1 MIESLRIHGFR
12 CFNRLEVNRLSD
24 INLIAGKN
32 NSGKTSLLEAVFLL
46 GSAGNARMASDP
58 HVVRG
63 LEQGTLGESG
73 WNVWDQLFNRLDT
86 GSTIEI
92 AGTHS
97 TYGEMELQISSSW
110 QPQTEVPLDRPG
122 MDYSDDCTLTFT
134 YFDNSGVGTD
144 SHIHIRGDKFEIEQP
159 THGFQFPAII
169 LLPRLKRS
177 LHDDAS
183 RLANLRRHKRG
194 DILLSAMKAV
204 EPRLESIEVIYS
216 NGSPMIWGDIGLS
229 ELIPLPSM
237 GEGMTQIARF
247 VLAIGTT
254 PNGLVLVDEIENGL
268 HHSVLADVWRAVD
281 EAAKLFHVQVF
292 ATTHSQECVE
302 AAHEA
307 LSADRFSLH
316 RLEYVEEMIRCVTY
330 EHESIDAAV
339 QHGLDVR

>member
-1 MIESLRIHGFR
+1 MIENLRLHGFR
-12 CFNRLEVNRLSD
+12 CFNRLEIDHLSD

-46 GSAGNARMASDP
+46 GGAGNARMASDP
-58 HVVRG
+58 HVVRD
-63 LEQGTLGESG
+63 LELGTISESG
-73 WNVWDQLFNRLDT
+73 WNVWDQLFSRLDT
-86 GSTIEI
+86 RSAIEI

-97 TYGEMELQISSSW
+97 NYGNLELQISSSW
-110 QPQTEVPLDRPG
+110 QPQTEVPLDRTEI
-122 MDYSDDCTLTFT
+122 DYSDDCTLTFT
-134 YFDNSGVGTD
+134 YFDNSDVGTD
-144 SHIHIRGDKFEIEQP
+144 SHIHIKGDKFEIEQP
-159 THGFQFPAII
+159 THGSKFPSII
-169 LLPRLKRS
+169 LLPRLRRS

-183 RLANLRRHKRG
+183 RLATLRRQKQS

-229 ELIPLPSM
+229 ELVPLPSM
-237 GEGMTQIARF
+237 GEGMTRIASL

-254 PNGLVLVDEIENGL
+254 PNGLVLVDEIENGF

-281 EAAKLFHVQVF
+281 EAAGLFHVQVF
-292 ATTHSQECVE
+292 ATTHSLECVE
-302 AAHEA
+302 SAHES

-316 RLEYVEEMIRCVTY
+316 RLEFLDGISRCVTY

-339 QHGLDVR
+339 RHGLDVR